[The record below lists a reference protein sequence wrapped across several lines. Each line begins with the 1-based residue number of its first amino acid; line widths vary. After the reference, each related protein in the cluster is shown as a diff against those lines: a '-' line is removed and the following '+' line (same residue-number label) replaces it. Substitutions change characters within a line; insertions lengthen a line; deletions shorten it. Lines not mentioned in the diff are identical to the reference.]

1 MSLFYKASDKEL
13 VKLKNDIFKER
24 GIPALTQNG
33 FYRSPFSTGWFGKN
47 DAGGYS
53 YEFCRVVDES
63 RLDMILVYINK
74 KDRWIQIHLNIF
86 QLNPNVKSIEQLK
99 GVDGLQ
105 FHLPPNSSSLRRI
118 TAPRRLIFAGF
129 PRHKIRFFFS
139 RAGLKRRLKQLGNL
153 LENDLKNIDNF
164 VLQWIGER
172 KPLTTDWKGFPP
184 NFPPNNNGDDLA
196 PEFAKE

>member
-1 MSLFYKASDKEL
+1 MSLFYKVSDREL

-33 FYRSPFSTGWFGKN
+33 FSRSPFSTGWFGKN

-53 YEFCRVVDES
+53 YEFCRVGDES

-74 KDRWIQIHLNIF
+74 NDRWVQLHLNIF
-86 QLNPNVKSIEQLK
+86 RLSPNVNSIEQLK

-105 FHLPPNSSSLRRI
+105 FHMPPNSSSLSRI
-118 TAPRRLIFAGF
+118 TAPRGLIFAGF
-129 PRHKIRFFFS
+129 PKHKIRFFFS
-139 RAGLKRRLKQLGNL
+139 RAGLKSRLERLGNL
-153 LENDLKNIDNF
+153 LENDLKNIDSF

-172 KPLTTDWKGFPP
+172 KPLTTDWKGVPI
-184 NFPPNNNGDDLA
+184 NNNVDKPPAEL
-196 PEFAKE
+196 AKE